1 MYSKFA
7 RGDLMKQ
14 TIYCD
19 CFYCE
24 HHENG
29 KCLSPVLHL
38 DNINSCKEFTFS
50 EEKLDAYLEAR
61 ANDPNKPTEYGTYHP
76 RNRSTRIRRK

>member
-1 MYSKFA
+1 
-7 RGDLMKQ
+7 MKQ
-14 TIYCD
+14 TIYCT

-24 HHENG
+24 HHEEG
-29 KCLSPVLHL
+29 HCLSPVLHL
-38 DNINSCKEFTFS
+38 GHYDCCKEFTFS

-61 ANDPNKPTEYGTYHP
+61 ANDPNKPTEYGAYHP